1 VNRPVHLPWDWYPDP
16 LPANVKVGE
25 RSWIYSS
32 FAFLHHRSEA
42 SDAVV
47 IGADSGLYEG
57 TAFLTGRRGR
67 VSIGDFCAV
76 VGAIF
81 ATNGSVTVGSYALIA
96 HGVVFADEGFPSP
109 ESLDRSAGA
118 EIAIAE
124 NVWIGA
130 QATVVG
136 DCRIGEGAVIGALA
150 VVTCDIPGFAIAA
163 GNPARVV
170 GSVDRAT

>member
-1 VNRPVHLPWDWYPDP
+1 MHLP

-25 RSWIYSS
+25 RSWISSS
-32 FAFLHHRSEA
+32 FAFIHHRSEVA
-42 SDAVV
+42 DAVV

-57 TAFLTGRRGR
+57 TEFMTGRRGR
-67 VSIGDFCAV
+67 VAIGDFCTV
-76 VGAIF
+76 VGAVF
-81 ATNGSVTVGSYALIA
+81 ATNGSVTVGSYSVIA

-109 ESLDRSAGA
+109 ESMDRSPGA
-118 EIAIAE
+118 EIVVAE

-130 QATVVG
+130 QVTVVG

-150 VVTCDIPGFAIAA
+150 VVTSDVPAFAIAA

-170 GSVDRAT
+170 GSVDRAA

>member
-1 VNRPVHLPWDWYPDP
+1 VTDPVHLSWDWYPDP
-16 LPANVKVGE
+16 LPANVRVGE

-32 FAFLHHRSEA
+32 FAFIHHRS
-42 SDAVV
+42 AVV
-47 IGADSGLYEG
+47 DSVVLGADSGIYEG
-57 TAFLTGRRGR
+57 TAFITGRRGR
-67 VSIGDFCAV
+67 VAIGDFCAV
-76 VGAIF
+76 GGAKF
-81 ATNGSVTVGSYALIA
+81 ATNGSVTVGSYTFISY
-96 HGVVFADEGFPSP
+96 GVVFADDGFPSP
-109 ESLDRSAGA
+109 ASVDRSAGA

-150 VVTCDIPGFAIAA
+150 VVTSDIPDFAIAA

-170 GSVDRAT
+170 GSVNRAA